1 MKQEDHGSKGVTIAE
16 IKKAAKEQNYTSDNY
31 NHGTRK
37 WNLWNRITHI
47 RQNNNNKIGKYS
59 VTHTP

>member
-1 MKQEDHGSKGVTIAE
+1 MGQKVLPLQKSRRQLKNKIIPLTIITMEPGSGIYE
-16 IKKAAKEQNYTSDNY
+16 IE
-31 NHGTRK
+31 
-37 WNLWNRITHI
+37 ITHI